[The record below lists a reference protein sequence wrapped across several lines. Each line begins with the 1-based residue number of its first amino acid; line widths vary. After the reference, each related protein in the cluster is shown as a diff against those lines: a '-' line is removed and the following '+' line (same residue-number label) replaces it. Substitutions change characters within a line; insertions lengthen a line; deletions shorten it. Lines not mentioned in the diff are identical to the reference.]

1 MHRFKTV
8 FLHFKMEIFGIY
20 FMLSQPRLAYF
31 IFYFVLA
38 VWSSHQ
44 RCSVNKMFLEVS
56 QNSQENTVPE
66 TFFCLRPATLFKK
79 SLAQVFSC
87 EFSEISKNTFFPE
100 HLRTTTSEPCPTFSP
115 SAINDWVQKIQFGI
129 FFLDCTLRHFCKTL
143 ALTSLICQFIV
154 GCSFQNVVYISWN
167 SSGKSLVVFPMSP
180 LLCLMHLA

>member
-38 VWSSHQ
+38 VWSSYQ

-66 TFFCLRPATLFKK
+66 TFFL
-79 SLAQVFSC
+79 
-87 EFSEISKNTFFPE
+87 PE
-100 HLRTTTSEPCPTFSP
+100 AC
-115 SAINDWVQKIQFGI
+115 N
-129 FFLDCTLRHFCKTL
+129 
-143 ALTSLICQFIV
+143 FI
-154 GCSFQNVVYISWN
+154 
-167 SSGKSLVVFPMSP
+167 
-180 LLCLMHLA
+180 